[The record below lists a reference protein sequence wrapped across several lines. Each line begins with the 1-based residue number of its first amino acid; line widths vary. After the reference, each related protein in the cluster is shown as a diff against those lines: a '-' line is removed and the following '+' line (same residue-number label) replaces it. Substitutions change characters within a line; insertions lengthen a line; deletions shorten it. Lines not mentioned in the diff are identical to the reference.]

1 MIGGNWL
8 EGYSQLEGINR
19 SLSGMARRS
28 NFISNMEL
36 ATKEL
41 ERDIELYE
49 AEFNEFFPLLVDYV
63 KSLGYLS
70 QLRT

>member
-1 MIGGNWL
+1 
-8 EGYSQLEGINR
+8 
-19 SLSGMARRS
+19 MARRS